1 MVRVNDLAP
10 ACHTS
15 SILTYKPLYGDH
27 LIWSGWFS
35 TWHGFLVDFKTP
47 DDCTFMVAG
56 LPILLANQDGS
67 TKSMKVISLQEIRN
81 SKGGKFAI
89 IRHSNEHGLP
99 TWYL

>member
-1 MVRVNDLAP
+1 MNDFSP
-10 ACHTS
+10 ACLTS

-35 TWHGFLVDFKTP
+35 TWHGFLIDFKNP
-47 DDCTFMVAG
+47 NDCVFIVAG
-56 LPILLANQDGS
+56 LPILLANRDG
-67 TKSMKVISLQEIRN
+67 TGKSIKRLNLDDIRN

-89 IRHSNEHGLP
+89 IRHNHENSLP